1 MTSSKYVV
9 YCWRLSLQVFLLAAL
24 AGCSS
29 SYYSAMEKFG
39 IEKRDILVDRIDD
52 TQEAQE
58 DAKEQFV
65 SALDKYRS
73 VVNVDGGELETVYDQ
88 LNDEYERCETDAE
101 KVRDRIDS
109 VSSVAEDLFKEWEK
123 EIGEFSNPSMARQ
136 SRSLLRETQAEYKT
150 MFAAMKRAEESMEPV
165 LVMFKDQVMF
175 LRHNLNARAIGALKG
190 ELSNIEQATAT
201 LIADME
207 RSINEAST
215 FIDSMK

>member
-1 MTSSKYVV
+1 MASSLPASHGR
-9 YCWRLSLQVFLLAAL
+9 RLGLGIVLLATL

-52 TQEAQE
+52 TQSAQE
-58 DAKEQFV
+58 EAKEQFV

-73 VVNVDGGELETVYDQ
+73 VVNVDGGELEEVYDQ
-88 LNDEYERCETDAE
+88 LNDEYKRCEADADE
-101 KVRDRIDS
+101 VRDRIDS
-109 VSSVAEDLFKEWEK
+109 VSSVAEDLFAEWEK
-123 EIGEFSNPSMARQ
+123 EIGEFSSPSMARQ
-136 SRSLLRETQAEYKT
+136 SRNLLRETRAEYNT
-150 MFAAMKRAEESMEPV
+150 MYAAMQRAEASMEPV

-175 LRHNLNARAIGALKG
+175 LRHNLNARAIGAMRG

-207 RSINEAST
+207 KSISEASA
-215 FIDSMK
+215 FIDSMN

>member
-1 MTSSKYVV
+1 MTSPLPVCHCLRLGLVV
-9 YCWRLSLQVFLLAAL
+9 VLLASL

-52 TQEAQE
+52 TQSAQE
-58 DAKEQFV
+58 EAKEQFV

-73 VVNVDGGELETVYDQ
+73 VVNVDGGELEDVYDQ
-88 LNDEYERCETDAE
+88 LNDEYKRCEADAE

-109 VSSVAEDLFKEWEK
+109 VSSVAEDLFDEWEK
-123 EIGEFSNPSMARQ
+123 EIGEFSSPSMARQ
-136 SRSLLRETQAEYKT
+136 SRTLLRETQAEYKT
-150 MFAAMKRAEESMEPV
+150 MYAAMQRAEASMEPV

-175 LRHNLNARAIGALKG
+175 LRHNLNARAIGAMKG

-207 RSINEAST
+207 KSINEAST

>member
-1 MTSSKYVV
+1 MTSSNSVFCYG
-9 YCWRLSLQVFLLAAL
+9 RLSLQIFLLAAL
-24 AGCSS
+24 TGCSS
-29 SYYSAMEKFG
+29 SYYSAMEQFG

-73 VVNVDGGELETVYDQ
+73 VVNVDGGELEEVYDQ
-88 LNDEYERCETDAE
+88 LNDEYERCEADAK
-101 KVRDRIDS
+101 KVSDRIGS
-109 VSSVAEDLFKEWEK
+109 VSSVAEDLFEEWEK
-123 EIGEFSNPSMARQ
+123 EIGDFSNASMATK

-150 MFAAMKRAEESMEPV
+150 MFAAMKRAEASMEPV